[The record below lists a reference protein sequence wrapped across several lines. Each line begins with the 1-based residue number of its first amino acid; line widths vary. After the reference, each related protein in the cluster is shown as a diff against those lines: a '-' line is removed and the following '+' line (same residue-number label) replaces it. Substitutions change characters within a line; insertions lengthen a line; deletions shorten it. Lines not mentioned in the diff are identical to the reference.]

1 VRDPVALDQSSRVA
15 VAAGLAR
22 LGDYRDDLQELI
34 QDHFPSQRAFCWASG
49 IGEDMLSHV
58 LAGRKDLSLGAL
70 TQGLKRVGYRL
81 RIVPAGERKPARRP
95 QKRTG

>member
-1 VRDPVALDQSSRVA
+1 L
-15 VAAGLAR
+15 
-22 LGDYRDDLQELI
+22 
-34 QDHFPSQRAFCWASG
+34 ASG

-70 TQGLKRVGYRL
+70 TPGLKRVGYRL
-81 RIVPAGERKPARRP
+81 RIVPTVERKPARRP